1 MKGYE
6 CKIALAAARV
16 LPILS
21 VKDVESTVALVDDL
35 VTAGIHAIE
44 ILFRNEAAPAAL
56 RACRDRHPQIL
67 LAAGTILGV
76 TSREAAIAAGADCL
90 IAPGL
95 TPELAAICRDG
106 PLPLVPGAQT
116 ASEVMAALTA
126 GFDILKFYPAE
137 PNATPDILRDYAN
150 VFPEASFVPT
160 GGITE
165 GVLASYAA
173 LTNVVAVGGSWL
185 QAGLMPGPD
194 RATALGWRV
203 ARARSLMSAG

>member
-137 PNATPDILRDYAN
+137 PNAAPDILRDYAN

>member
-1 MKGYE
+1 MTGHDWKRS
-6 CKIALAAARV
+6 LANARV
-16 LPILS
+16 LPIVA

-35 VTAGIHAIE
+35 VAAGINAIE
-44 ILFRNEAAPAAL
+44 ILFRNVAAPAAL
-56 RACRDRHPQIL
+56 RACRDRHPRLL
-67 LAAGTILGV
+67 LAAGTILG
-76 TSREAAIAAGADCL
+76 TAARDAAISAGADCL

-95 TPELAAICRDG
+95 TPELAAICRDSR
-106 PLPLVPGAQT
+106 LPFIPGAQT

-126 GFDILKFYPAE
+126 GFDLLKFYPAE
-137 PNATPDILRDYAN
+137 PNGAPDILRDYAN
-150 VFPEASFVPT
+150 VFPEVSFLPT

-165 GVLASYAA
+165 GTLARYAA

-203 ARARSLMSAG
+203 ARARSLMNAR

>member
-1 MKGYE
+1 MTGNDWKT
-6 CKIALAAARV
+6 ALSTARV
-16 LPILS
+16 LPILA
-21 VKDVESTVALVDDL
+21 VKDVETTIALVDDL
-35 VTAGIHAIE
+35 VAAGIDAIE
-44 ILFRNEAAPAAL
+44 ILFRNEAAPTAL
-56 RACRDRHPQIL
+56 RACRDRHPQLL
-67 LAAGTILGV
+67 LAAGTILSV
-76 TSREAAIAAGADCL
+76 AARDAAIAAGADCL

-95 TPELAAICRDG
+95 TPELAAMCRDG

-126 GFDILKFYPAE
+126 GFDVLKFYPAE
-137 PNATPDILRDYAN
+137 PNGAPDILRDYAN

-165 GVLASYAA
+165 GVLARYAA